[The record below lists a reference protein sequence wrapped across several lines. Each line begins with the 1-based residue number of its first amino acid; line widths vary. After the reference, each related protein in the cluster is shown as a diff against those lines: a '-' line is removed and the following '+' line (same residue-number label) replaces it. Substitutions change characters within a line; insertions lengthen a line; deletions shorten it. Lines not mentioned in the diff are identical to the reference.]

1 MLIAVKF
8 LANINHNFLLSIIY
22 CVDFSEKILQAMFKD
37 IPKKEIAA
45 TFASVGD
52 VNRAAE
58 LLLLKKCK
66 ILISFC
72 HSSGTYQ
79 IQGGRFLAFKDLASF
94 LLLLYMTWYCFLSI
108 LTFKPIQWL
117 PHPSTPTDI
126 WVQLLCRFTQWCKQ
140 LEETCTLTNTI
151 NQSIFIGSSNNKKWM
166 IILQTTEV
174 KYKINGTGSL
184 E

>member
-1 MLIAVKF
+1 
-8 LANINHNFLLSIIY
+8 
-22 CVDFSEKILQAMFKD
+22 MFKD

-79 IQGGRFLAFKDLASF
+79 IQGGQFLAFKDLSSF
-94 LLLLYMTWYCFLSI
+94 LLLLYMTLYCFLSI
-108 LTFKPIQWL
+108 LTFKPIQ
-117 PHPSTPTDI
+117 HVATPINTHWRLSATNYHTDALSDVNNWKKLVLSQTQSI
-126 WVQLLCRFTQWCKQ
+126 NQLLVPATTRNEWLFYKQ
-140 LEETCTLTNTI
+140 LKLNT
-151 NQSIFIGSSNNKKWM
+151 KLM
-166 IILQTTEV
+166 VLEV
-174 KYKINGTGSL
+174 WS
-184 E
+184 

>member
-8 LANINHNFLLSIIY
+8 LANINHNFLSIIY
-22 CVDFSEKILQAMFKD
+22 CVAFSENILQAMFKD

-117 PHPSTPTDI
+117 LHPSTPTDI
-126 WVQLLCRFTQWCKQ
+126 
-140 LEETCTLTNTI
+140 
-151 NQSIFIGSSNNKKWM
+151 
-166 IILQTTEV
+166 
-174 KYKINGTGSL
+174 
-184 E
+184 

>member
-22 CVDFSEKILQAMFKD
+22 CIDFSEKILQAMFND

-52 VNRAAE
+52 K
-58 LLLLKKCK
+58 KKCK

-79 IQGGRFLAFKDLASF
+79 IQGGQFLAFKDLASF
-94 LLLLYMTWYCFLSI
+94 LLLLYMTRYCFLSI

-117 PHPSTPTDI
+117 LHQSTPTNI
-126 WVQLLCRFTQWCKQ
+126 
-140 LEETCTLTNTI
+140 
-151 NQSIFIGSSNNKKWM
+151 
-166 IILQTTEV
+166 
-174 KYKINGTGSL
+174 
-184 E
+184 

>member
-22 CVDFSEKILQAMFKD
+22 CIDFSEKILQAMLKD

-58 LLLLKKCK
+58 LLLLKKSK

-79 IQGGRFLAFKDLASF
+79 IQGGQFLAFKDLASF
-94 LLLLYMTWYCFLSI
+94 LLLLYMTQYCFPSI

-117 PHPSTPTDI
+117 LHQSTPTDI
-126 WVQLLCRFTQWCKQ
+126 
-140 LEETCTLTNTI
+140 
-151 NQSIFIGSSNNKKWM
+151 
-166 IILQTTEV
+166 
-174 KYKINGTGSL
+174 
-184 E
+184 